1 MLTTKTT
8 SKRLPGCSQGRG
20 DAGRRRPTPTGQ
32 PPPEPPPPGD
42 AAPRA
47 RTAAVQPAP
56 ARVVG
61 RFDQPTRDALDGV
74 GLHQIHDN
82 HTPVNALSIQTSLGA
97 PYRGWQAFAVSI
109 ASAAPSHLRCRLR
122 GGGAAAAAKSGR
134 DHDAERHR
142 LEPPRTWLAGLL
154 PSVFAVTQQVGQSA
168 QRDGNVRRGAQ
179 HRGAGHGDDVSVW
192 GRT

>member
-8 SKRLPGCSQGRG
+8 SKRLPGCSRGRG

-61 RFDQPTRDALDGV
+61 HLDQPLDTQTRDALGGV
-74 GLHQIHDN
+74 GLHQIYDN

-97 PYRGWQAFAVSI
+97 PDRGWQPFKVSI

-122 GGGAAAAAKSGR
+122 GGGAAATAKSGR
-134 DHDAERHR
+134 DHNAERHR
-142 LEPPRTWLAGLL
+142 LEPPRIWLAGLL
-154 PSVFAVTQQVGQSA
+154 PSVFAVTQ
-168 QRDGNVRRGAQ
+168 
-179 HRGAGHGDDVSVW
+179 
-192 GRT
+192 